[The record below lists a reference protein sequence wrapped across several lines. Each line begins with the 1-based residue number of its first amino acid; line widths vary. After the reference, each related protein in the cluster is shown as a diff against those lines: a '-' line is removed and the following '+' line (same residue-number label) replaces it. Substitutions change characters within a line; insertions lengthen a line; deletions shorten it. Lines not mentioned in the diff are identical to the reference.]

1 FRLGVAAPVG
11 PFARGGATAEGIAAT
26 SSRLEKGAI
35 LARYLAALA
44 DGALAV
50 AARFFAGTVFPRH
63 DARTVQVGPA
73 LLSRALASVAG
84 VEVSSLGERWVAHG
98 DAGDVAADL
107 LAGRTDAGL
116 ALEDVAA
123 RGGALGAARRP
134 AERPAHPEGL
144 LPVLGAREA
153 RYLVRLL
160 LGELRIGLREAQVEE
175 ALAAAYG
182 RPIDAVRRAHL
193 LRGDLGEV
201 AQLARAGTLAAA
213 RLALFHPLGFMLAQP
228 L

>member
-73 LLSRALASVAG
+73 LLSRALAAVAG

-98 DAGDVAADL
+98 DAGDLAADL
-107 LAGRTDAGL
+107 LASRTDTGL
-116 ALEDVAA
+116 ALDDVAA
-123 RGGALGAARRP
+123 RLRP
-134 AERPAHPEGL
+134 PRPTPR
-144 LPVLGAREA
+144 PPQRPPPP
-153 RYLVRLL
+153 
-160 LGELRIGLREAQVEE
+160 E
-175 ALAAAYG
+175 AL
-182 RPIDAVRRAHL
+182 PAVPRA
-193 LRGDLGEV
+193 
-201 AQLARAGTLAAA
+201 
-213 RLALFHPLGFMLAQP
+213 PP
-228 L
+228 